1 MSGSP
6 RASGSWI
13 SLATASSIAAFV
25 SWFVTGMVI
34 WGLDPEEGANP
45 NIAWK
50 RLLLFAVPALAAGA
64 VAAAVAGLRGRWLIV
79 PPVVAAALAAFA
91 SVFLE
96 GMTIGPGPG
105 EQVTGDLGWVMVVTV
120 AMSVVIAAGGSCL
133 GVVLADIQRPPSKP
147 AETGSLT

>member
-45 NIAWK
+45 NTAWK
-50 RLLLFAVPALAAGA
+50 RLLLFVVPALAAGA

-79 PPVVAAALAAFA
+79 PPVVAAAVAAFA

-96 GMTIGPGPG
+96 GDWPR
-105 EQVTGDLGWVMVVTV
+105 V
-120 AMSVVIAAGGSCL
+120 
-133 GVVLADIQRPPSKP
+133 R
-147 AETGSLT
+147 